1 MKIKLAILER
11 DTSYL
16 GKIVSV
22 FNMKYGEKFE
32 IYSFTDKDVALATLN
47 QAKIDVLLADDGFEI
62 DAAALP
68 NRCGL
73 AYLVESSDIDSV
85 RGQRA
90 IFKFQKAELIY
101 KQILGV
107 YAEKANDIGG
117 VNFGGDGCK
126 MFIFSSP
133 GGGTGNSTMAAA
145 CALHFAKVG
154 KKTLYLNLEKFGGA
168 DIFFDAQGQ
177 ADMSDV
183 IYAIKSKKANLT
195 LKLESCVRQDAQGVY
210 FYAQSQI
217 ALDMMELGTEDILAL
232 VKELQMTGSYDYI
245 ILDMDFAADKNALSI
260 FRKSHAVILVGDG
273 SDLSNNKIQRAYKA
287 IATMEQNA
295 DAPLT
300 SRMALMYNK
309 FSSKTSHTMEEL
321 GVRLLGGAPRYEHAT
336 PKQVVNQLAGMEM
349 FDQIIR
355 L

>member
-11 DTSYL
+11 DSSYL
-16 GKIVSV
+16 NRIVSV

-32 IYSFTDKDVALATLN
+32 IYSFTDKDVALSTLDPS
-47 QAKIDVLLADDGFEI
+47 KIDVLLADDSFEI
-62 DAAALP
+62 DVAMLP
-68 NRCGL
+68 SRCGL
-73 AYLVESSDIDSV
+73 AYLVENGDIESV
-85 RGQRA
+85 REQRA
-90 IFKFQKAELIY
+90 IFKFQKVELIY
-101 KQILGV
+101 KQILSV

-117 VNFGGDGCK
+117 VNFGGDNCK
-126 MFIFSSP
+126 LYVFSSP
-133 GGGTGNSTMAAA
+133 GGGTGSSSMAAA
-145 CALHFAKVG
+145 CALHYARAG
-154 KKTLYLNLEKFGGA
+154 KKTIYLNLETFGGA
-168 DIFFDAQGQ
+168 DMFFTAEGQ
-177 ADMSDV
+177 FDMSDV
-183 IYAIKSKKANLT
+183 IYAVKSKKANLA
-195 LKLESCVRQDAQGVY
+195 LKLESCVRQDEQGVC

-260 FRKSHAVILVGDG
+260 FRKSHAMILVGDG

-300 SRMALMYNK
+300 GRMALMYNK
-309 FSSKTSHTMEEL
+309 FSSKTSHAMEEL

-336 PKQVVNQLAGMEM
+336 PKQVVNQLAGMDM